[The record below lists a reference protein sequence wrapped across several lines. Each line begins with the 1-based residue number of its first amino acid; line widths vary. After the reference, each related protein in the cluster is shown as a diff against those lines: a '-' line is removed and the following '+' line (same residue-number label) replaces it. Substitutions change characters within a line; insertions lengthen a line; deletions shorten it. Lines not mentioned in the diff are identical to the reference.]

1 MNRKTLATA
10 ALLVAV
16 LAPCL
21 PPPAAQA
28 QDMNDIRRKI
38 EDFLRP
44 NPNPGTP
51 NPGGNNSP
59 PSSNPNRVNNGG
71 TLTNANGQIT
81 RSMHLARQ
89 AAERTNGGLNV
100 YRAEPAM
107 YTVEQARYVVNRDNS
122 VTFTFMG
129 GAPAEPPTIQSVV
142 TVDPNKST
150 VNVDYNGPVRTG
162 NPNSDGKPNSDRPN
176 PDRPNSDRPN

>member
-1 MNRKTLATA
+1 MNRKALATA

-44 NPNPGTP
+44 NPGPSAP
-51 NPGGNNSP
+51 NPGGNNSGGSNSV

-71 TLTNANGQIT
+71 TLTNSNGQIT

-107 YTVEQARYVVNRDNS
+107 YTVEQAPYVVNRDNS

-150 VNVDYNGPVRTG
+150 VNVDYNGPVR
-162 NPNSDGKPNSDRPN
+162 SGKPNSDRPN
-176 PDRPNSDRPN
+176 

>member
-1 MNRKTLATA
+1 MNRKALATA

-44 NPNPGTP
+44 NPGPSAP
-51 NPGGNNSP
+51 NPGGNNSGGSNSV

-71 TLTNANGQIT
+71 TLTNSNGQIT

-100 YRAEPAM
+100 YRAEPASKLP
-107 YTVEQARYVVNRDNS
+107 TWSIEIIQLRSRSWVVHRQN
-122 VTFTFMG
+122 
-129 GAPAEPPTIQSVV
+129 PPRSRVW
-142 TVDPNKST
+142 
-150 VNVDYNGPVRTG
+150 
-162 NPNSDGKPNSDRPN
+162 
-176 PDRPNSDRPN
+176 